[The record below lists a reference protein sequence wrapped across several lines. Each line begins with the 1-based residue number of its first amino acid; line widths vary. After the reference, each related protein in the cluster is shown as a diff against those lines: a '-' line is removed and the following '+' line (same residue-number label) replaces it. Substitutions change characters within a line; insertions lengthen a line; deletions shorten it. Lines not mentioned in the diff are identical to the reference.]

1 VSSRVVVVMA
11 VANVALGLGA
21 VTAPARAHSEVPR
34 CDGHEATIVGSSY
47 RDSLQGTAGSD
58 VIVGLGGGDHID
70 GGGGNDSIC
79 GGPGRDQIDGG
90 IGDDR
95 IHGNR
100 GRDTLTGGD
109 GDDRLFGNRGVSTT
123 FYADQGDDRMVSRTG
138 RDRLSYEDAPQ
149 GISVDLGLGTATGWG
164 TDSFHIGSDRLLF
177 FGSSHDDILLGSSG
191 SDSIHGE
198 QGNDTIAGRGGDDDL
213 VALAGS
219 IVGGAGDDYIS
230 ASPGGSVGTSWPTSS
245 ALDMDGGSGDDLL
258 VTRNPGQVLGG
269 PGDDLLSVE
278 WGYTPF
284 PTDLSLDGGDGMNT
298 LDMWGS
304 LSSGSVTYDM
314 GSGSLVVDS
323 VAATTIHVERFLGHF
338 EDWNDVEITGTAG
351 PDSIVVYGN
360 TTATIHA
367 LGGDDL
373 LRGGNGDDLIDGG
386 PGADTADGSDG
397 TDTCVS
403 VEHPSNCEVVNG

>member
-21 VTAPARAHSEVPR
+21 VAAPARAHSEVPR

-138 RDRLSYEDAPQ
+138 RDRLSYEDAPR

-177 FGSSHDDILLGSSG
+177 FGSSHDDTLLGSSG
-191 SDSIHGE
+191 ADWIDGG
-198 QGNDTIAGRGGDDDL
+198 QGNDTIAGHDGADFLEAVG
-213 VALAGS
+213 GS
-219 IVGGAGDDYIS
+219 IVGGAGADQLT
-230 ASPGGSVGTSWPTSS
+230 ANPTGSRGT
-245 ALDMDGGSGDDLL
+245 LDMDGGSGDDLL
-258 VTRNPGQVLGG
+258 ETLNPGQVMGG
-269 PGDDLLSVE
+269 PGDDLLSVS

-298 LDMWGS
+298 LDMWES
-304 LSSGSVTYDM
+304 ISPGSVTYDM

-323 VAATTIHVERFLGHF
+323 VAATTTHVESFLGHF
-338 EDWNDVEITGTAG
+338 ADENDVQITGTAG
-351 PDSIVVYGN
+351 PNSIFVYGN

-386 PGADTADGSDG
+386 PGADGANGGDG
-397 TDTCVS
+397 TDTCVA
-403 VEHPSNCEVVNG
+403 VEHPSNCEVINQ